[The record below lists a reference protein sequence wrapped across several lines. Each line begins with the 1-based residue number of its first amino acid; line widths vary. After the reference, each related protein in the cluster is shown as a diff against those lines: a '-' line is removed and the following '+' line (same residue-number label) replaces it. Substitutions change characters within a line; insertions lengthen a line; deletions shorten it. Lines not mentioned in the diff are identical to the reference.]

1 MNGLALCAG
10 VGGLDLGI
18 RLALG
23 SSYSTIC
30 YVERE
35 TYCAEVLAA
44 RMADKTFSHAP
55 IWDDLAT
62 FEGREFRGSVDII
75 TAGLPCQPYSGAG
88 KKLGHADER
97 AIWPEFIRIVE
108 EVCPTLIFLENVTGF
123 LKDFG
128 PVYNGLRDLGFIFAP
143 PGIYTAA
150 ECGAPHLRRRLFVLA
165 AHTDRCEKWDG
176 KQRKPRRRSRRV
188 RDEGGDVPRVDDP
201 EHANSDLGGRR
212 QGLDQ
217 LALEDDA
224 QHANAGIE
232 RLQGELRA
240 GSEAGTTGRV
250 DREPADA
257 NSEHAH
263 RALVGGE
270 RGWLES
276 TDGSGQAADADRE
289 RLRKFG
295 FTKQERQWRAL
306 RGELDRLRSTWR
318 IVNERLVG
326 GGEPSPWTVESPL
339 LRVANGLADRTR
351 QLRAI
356 GGGVVPAVA
365 GRAFLDL
372 SEGLGLKYD

>member
-35 TYCAEVLAA
+35 AYCAEVLAA

-97 AIWPEFIRIVE
+97 AIWPEFIRIVG

-165 AHTDRCEKWDG
+165 AHPDRCEKWDG

-250 DREPADA
+250 DREP
-257 NSEHAH
+257 
-263 RALVGGE
+263 
-270 RGWLES
+270 
-276 TDGSGQAADADRE
+276 ADADRE

-372 SEGLGLKYD
+372 SEELGLKYD